1 MLDYKLE
8 ADMIFDGS
16 VELDES
22 YFGGHC
28 KGKRG
33 RGAAGKVAV
42 CWKKML
48 MENPLK
54 CLNGNLGDLGDF
66 GEFCKGLKLLRHLSQ
81 GSWRYLV

>member
-1 MLDYKLE
+1 
-8 ADMIFDGS
+8 MIFDGS

-48 MENPLK
+48 MENPLNV
-54 CLNGNLGDLGDF
+54 LMGI
-66 GEFCKGLKLLRHLSQ
+66 
-81 GSWRYLV
+81 